1 MRGRGPRCRT
11 PVHAEQSSKWAS
23 FEIQSKITSPCTN
36 FGIFQP
42 SLFVSSSVCWLVL
55 RQKKKKKKS
64 EIELKRLPCPA
75 LPLLLRVAL
84 RWGGHGV

>member
-1 MRGRGPRCRT
+1 VAADRDAGRQSMPSSQASGLRLKSNRKSHH
-11 PVHAEQSSKWAS
+11 HAQISE
-23 FEIQSKITSPCTN
+23 FFN
-36 FGIFQP
+36 P

-55 RQKKKKKKS
+55 RQKKKKKS

>member
-1 MRGRGPRCRT
+1 MPSSQASGLRLKSNRKSHH
-11 PVHAEQSSKWAS
+11 HAQISE
-23 FEIQSKITSPCTN
+23 FFN
-36 FGIFQP
+36 P

-55 RQKKKKKKS
+55 RQKKKS

>member
-11 PVHAEQSSKWAS
+11 PVQAEQSSKWAS

-42 SLFVSSSVCWLVL
+42 LSLRLLLSLLACAEAE
-55 RQKKKKKKS
+55 KKI
-64 EIELKRLPCPA
+64 EIELELERLPCPA
-75 LPLLLRVAL
+75 LPSLLRVAL
-84 RWGGHGV
+84 LWGGHGV